1 MVTSNYDVNVQLT
14 LATTAEQEGD
24 VSSALAFIAQAQQL
38 ARGADRITRARALV
52 QGVRLNLRMLAHAR
66 LAFAL

>member
-1 MVTSNYDVNVQLT
+1 MATSKYDVNVQLT

-52 QGVRLNLRMLAHAR
+52 QGIRLNLRMLAQAR

>member
-14 LATTAEQEGD
+14 LVTTAEQEGD
-24 VSSALAFIAQAQQL
+24 MSSAFAFVAQAQHL

-52 QGVRLNLRMLAHAR
+52 QGGRLSLRMLAHAR